1 MPPLLIQHDGYP
13 VDFGSYDLE
22 YDHEEG
28 LVAVGANFY
37 PETLISAYTSGLFPW
52 FIQDKLPYWFCPDPR
67 MVLFVDQLKIS
78 KSMRNVFNKNIFQY
92 SCDTEFEQ
100 VISQCAYIERKGQ
113 QATWIDAHFKSAYI
127 ELHRLGY
134 AHSFEVWSDR
144 QLVGGLYGVGIGKVF
159 FGESMFAK
167 KDNASKAAFI
177 QGVKFLN
184 ANGFEIIDCQVYSDH
199 LSSLGAQN
207 VDRKYFLA
215 ILKEHVLPSVL
226 DGKNWKALFTKLIT
240 H

>member
-1 MPPLLIQHDGYP
+1 M
-13 VDFGSYDLE
+13 
-22 YDHEEG
+22 
-28 LVAVGANFY
+28 
-37 PETLISAYTSGLFPW
+37 
-52 FIQDKLPYWFCPDPR
+52 
-67 MVLFVDQLKIS
+67 
-78 KSMRNVFNKNIFQY
+78 
-92 SCDTEFEQ
+92 
-100 VISQCAYIERKGQ
+100 
-113 QATWIDAHFKSAYI
+113 
-127 ELHRLGY
+127 
-134 AHSFEVWSDR
+134 
-144 QLVGGLYGVGIGKVF
+144 GGLYGVGIGKVF